1 MHYPRIEIGF
11 CTKCKWNFRATWYL
25 QELLSTF
32 DGQLGEVA
40 LVPKTG
46 GIFYVTIQTANSN
59 EPVLLWDR
67 KEQGRFPD
75 SKELKRLVRDVI
87 DPGRDLGHVD
97 RHSKG
102 DTPKDCVD
110 CKDGA

>member
-1 MHYPRIEIGF
+1 M
-11 CTKCKWNFRATWYL
+11 
-25 QELLSTF
+25 STF

-46 GIFYVTIQTANSN
+46 GIFYVTIQASSG
-59 EPVLLWDR
+59 EEIVILWDR
-67 KEQGRFPD
+67 KDKGGFPD

-97 RHSKG
+97 RHSKI
-102 DTPKDCVD
+102 DTPKICLD
-110 CKDGA
+110 CKDSA